1 MRRTV
6 WILTA
11 GLFLAGAATAADWPS
26 WRGPYGN
33 QVSPDMGFP
42 LEWAWSRSGVSK
54 NIRWRTELPEA
65 GNSSPVVW
73 GERVYLTQALDDGR
87 RRTLMCVDRSDGR
100 VLWQEGVVFEG
111 ADPRHETNPHCAASP
126 VTDGEVVVV
135 SFASAGIA
143 AYTPQGKRLWLTDLG
158 PQKHSWGQGSSP
170 VIHGESVLVYHGPGK
185 ESALYSL
192 EKKTGKVR
200 WQVALPEQQPAERF
214 DGFSGK
220 SDGMLGSFSTPLVV
234 KAGGRDEILMPVA
247 NRLQAFGVEDGRK
260 LWWCDGM
267 NPLVYTSASAGEG
280 RVVALGGFFGSAIGI
295 APGGEGD
302 VTAHRTFYE
311 KRAKK
316 HRIGSPIILGGHVY
330 LSSTDGF
337 AQCLRL
343 DTGEMLWEERLVT
356 KGADGAT
363 WGSMVLAGDR
373 LYVVNRSGDTLVLRA
388 APKFE
393 LLASN
398 PVGELSNSTLA
409 LSGGQIFLRTHNAL
423 YSIAESPAQR

>member
-1 MRRTV
+1 M
-6 WILTA
+6 
-11 GLFLAGAATAADWPS
+11 
-26 WRGPYGN
+26 
-33 QVSPDMGFP
+33 
-42 LEWAWSRSGVSK
+42 
-54 NIRWRTELPEA
+54 
-65 GNSSPVVW
+65 
-73 GERVYLTQALDDGR
+73 
-87 RRTLMCVDRSDGR
+87 
-100 VLWQEGVVFEG
+100 
-111 ADPRHETNPHCAASP
+111 
-126 VTDGEVVVV
+126 
-135 SFASAGIA
+135 
-143 AYTPQGKRLWLTDLG
+143 
-158 PQKHSWGQGSSP
+158 
-170 VIHGESVLVYHGPGK
+170 
-185 ESALYSL
+185 
-192 EKKTGKVR
+192 
-200 WQVALPEQQPAERF
+200 
-214 DGFSGK
+214 
-220 SDGMLGSFSTPLVV
+220 
-234 KAGGRDEILMPVA
+234 
-247 NRLQAFGVEDGRK
+247 
-260 LWWCDGM
+260 
-267 NPLVYTSASAGEG
+267 
-280 RVVALGGFFGSAIGI
+280 GGFFGSAIGI

>member
-1 MRRTV
+1 
-6 WILTA
+6 
-11 GLFLAGAATAADWPS
+11 
-26 WRGPYGN
+26 
-33 QVSPDMGFP
+33 MGFP

-267 NPLVYTSASAGEG
+267 NPLVYTSASAGESG
-280 RVVALGGFFGSAIGI
+280 LWHWEVFLGARSG
-295 APGGEGD
+295 
-302 VTAHRTFYE
+302 
-311 KRAKK
+311 
-316 HRIGSPIILGGHVY
+316 L
-330 LSSTDGF
+330 L
-337 AQCLRL
+337 
-343 DTGEMLWEERLVT
+343 
-356 KGADGAT
+356 
-363 WGSMVLAGDR
+363 LAGK
-373 LYVVNRSGDTLVLRA
+373 GM
-388 APKFE
+388 
-393 LLASN
+393 
-398 PVGELSNSTLA
+398 
-409 LSGGQIFLRTHNAL
+409 
-423 YSIAESPAQR
+423 